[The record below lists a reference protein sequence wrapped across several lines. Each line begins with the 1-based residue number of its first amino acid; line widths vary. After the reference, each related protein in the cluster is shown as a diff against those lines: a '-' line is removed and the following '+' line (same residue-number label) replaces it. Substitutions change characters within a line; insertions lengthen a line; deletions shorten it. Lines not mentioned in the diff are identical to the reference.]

1 MKKMRFVL
9 LVLVLLSGEWILAGC
24 AGKAKISAAEPP
36 VSAHESEAALPAPQA
51 QKPKA
56 DKKVPLIVLLGD
68 AEEVDGLGSFKRLA
82 ETDPTDENLEKLR
95 IEYLLERLGRSSYN
109 FVRNG
114 EAHDSRKAVLLM
126 RYKWVKYGSE
136 VQTAEDFVEKIA
148 SGSRT
153 SGSPYYMKANK
164 RYYLVKDVLF
174 FELDQLDQALAR
186 TQAGKAN

>member
-1 MKKMRFVL
+1 MKKASFVFI
-9 LVLVLLSGEWILAGC
+9 VLILLSGEWILAGC
-24 AGKAKISAAEPP
+24 AGKSKTSIAAESAS
-36 VSAHESEAALPAPQA
+36 VSESETAASSSQA
-51 QKPKA
+51 QPLKA
-56 DKKVPLIVLLGD
+56 DKKVPLVVLLGD
-68 AEEVDGLGSFKRLA
+68 EEEIDTLGTFKRLA
-82 ETDPTDENLEKLR
+82 EEGPEDEHHEKHR

-186 TQAGKAN
+186 SQAGKAN